1 MRELGGAAA
10 DNRIAMQIDPVDIP
24 FYVTDNTAVTAATRW
39 RAEVSLEEMLDDIFE
54 WLREHR
60 GEIEAILK

>member
-1 MRELGGAAA
+1 VE
-10 DNRIAMQIDPVDIP
+10 IP
-24 FYVTDNTAVTAATRW
+24 FYVSDNTAVTAATGW
-39 RAEVSLEEMLDDIFE
+39 RPEVSLEEMLDDIFK